1 MALATLSF
9 HYNAYTHPLGNIIHR
24 WYYLERET
32 ETMVKRLVH
41 CPVIDKII
49 IKKKNKQKNKKTV
62 KDYMLVV
69 YEEN

>member
-32 ETMVKRLVH
+32 ETMVKRLKVH

-49 IKKKNKQKNKKTV
+49 IIKKKQTKKQKKLLKIICW
-62 KDYMLVV
+62 
-69 YEEN
+69 